1 MFVDKNRKTDV
12 IMIRCTRETKKMWQ
26 SLLYEYK
33 KAGWDAE
40 RLLRYMMN
48 FARTSISSV
57 L

>member
-1 MFVDKNRKTDV
+1 MDKNRKTDV

>member
-1 MFVDKNRKTDV
+1 MTKNEI
-12 IMIRCTRETKKMWQ
+12 IMIRCSRETKKMWQ

-40 RLLRYMMN
+40 RLLRYMMT
-48 FARTSISSV
+48 FAMINKSSV